1 MQITD
6 ITQTKKGRFSLIV
19 DGEFKFSVDD
29 VTLTEKHISVGK
41 TVTEAELEEIKEAS
55 DLRRAK
61 EKAFSLLNYR
71 DHSKKEL
78 FDKIKRTSSEEAAEA
93 ALDRMEELG
102 YIDDESYALR
112 LASDMFNLKL
122 YGPIK
127 VRYELSKRGI
137 ADEYI
142 EQALINAPDMRE
154 NIRRLLNGKL
164 KKYIGD
170 RKKIN
175 AKLYALGY
183 YYDDIRICIE
193 EFSET
198 EEKYYE

>member
-1 MQITD
+1 MIITD
-6 ITQTKKGRFSLIV
+6 ITQTKKGRFSLII

-41 TVTEAELEEIKEAS
+41 SLTEEELEEIKAAS

-102 YIDDESYALR
+102 YINDQSYALR

-122 YGPIK
+122 YGPVK
-127 VRYELSKRGI
+127 VKYELSRRGI
-137 ADEYI
+137 NNEYI
-142 EQALINAPDMRE
+142 EEALQNAPDMRE
-154 NIRRLLNGKL
+154 NIRKLLDGKL
-164 KKYIGD
+164 KKYLGD
-170 RKKIN
+170 RKKLN

-183 YYDDIRICIE
+183 YYDDIRICID

-198 EEKYYE
+198 EEEYYE

>member
-1 MQITD
+1 MTVTD
-6 ITQTKKGRFSLIV
+6 ITKTKKGRFSLFI
-19 DGEFKFSVDD
+19 DGEFKLSVDD

-41 TVTEAELEEIKEAS
+41 TLTEQELEEIISAS

-102 YIDDESYALR
+102 YINDQSYAVR
-112 LASDMFNLKL
+112 LASDLFNIKL
-122 YGPIK
+122 YGPVK
-127 VRYELSKRGI
+127 VKYELSRRGI
-137 ADEYI
+137 NNEYI
-142 EQALINAPDMRE
+142 EEALQNAPDMRD
-154 NIRRLLNGKL
+154 NIRKLLNGKL
-164 KKYIGD
+164 KKNLSD
-170 RKKIN
+170 RKKLS

-183 YYDDIRICIE
+183 AYDDIRACIDE
-193 EFSET
+193 LYET
-198 EEKYYE
+198 EDEYYE